1 VPRRRLRDGRARTLG
16 DSNWHAMTAKALA
29 ALDAAALHEPAP
41 RASIEPARVVLTP
54 QQIAA
59 ISAEAR
65 RLDTRAQILAATEFD
80 RDMSA
85 KGVLI
90 ARVDRFRTELEAS
103 LQLAIDAHLRSAG
116 CISTAKRVH
125 IGVRRP
131 QTPRPNSTTN
141 LKRWMRF
148 VGSAASRMTRLG
160 RCSTRPPSRASFAW
174 AKLSRRRIIRRLD
187 RRAESG

>member
-1 VPRRRLRDGRARTLG
+1 
-16 DSNWHAMTAKALA
+16 MTAKELA

-85 KGVLI
+85 KVVLI
-90 ARVDRFRTELEAS
+90 APPIDRFRPELEAS
-103 LQLAIDAHLRSAG
+103 LQLAIDAALAICRLHLERKTSAHWRKEAANA
-116 CISTAKRVH
+116 SAKLDDESKALDEIRRIGRIADDASRALLDAPAESRLVRLGEVVAASH
-125 IGVRRP
+125 HSKTGSSRRIGV
-131 QTPRPNSTTN
+131 TS
-141 LKRWMRF
+141 
-148 VGSAASRMTRLG
+148 S
-160 RCSTRPPSRASFAW
+160 
-174 AKLSRRRIIRRLD
+174 
-187 RRAESG
+187 